1 MSDLFEQVELDPAV
15 DGGRRHDGVTDL
27 AVVATQP
34 ATHAF
39 GHRTGRIRDPF
50 GNIWWI
56 TAVVEAV
63 SPEEFMRR
71 LPETTYAH
79 AMSDAQQT
87 LDRELSGRDRDHG
100 SASRPVT
107 R

>member
-1 MSDLFEQVELDPAV
+1 
-15 DGGRRHDGVTDL
+15 VTTTARSADRWHES
-27 AVVATQP
+27 ATSR
-34 ATHAF
+34 
-39 GHRTGRIRDPF
+39 GPF
-50 GNIWWI
+50 GNIWWT

-71 LPETTYAH
+71 VPETTYAH